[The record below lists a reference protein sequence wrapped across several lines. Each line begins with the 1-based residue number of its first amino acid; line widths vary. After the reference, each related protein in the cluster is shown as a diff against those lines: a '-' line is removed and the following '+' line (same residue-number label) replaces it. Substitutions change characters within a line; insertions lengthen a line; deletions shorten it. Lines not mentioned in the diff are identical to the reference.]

1 MNQLEAIIRGAIT
14 LIQCNKNKGFRVH
27 ARSLFL
33 LSYYRDSDN
42 KLKLHYM
49 LGGLFMAMKTRGVS
63 FNVEDPE
70 QSQLYKYTQTINNFS
85 GYIKELIRKDRAS
98 KTIKKVN
105 PGGNPGGNPPNS
117 GGIKITL

>member
-1 MNQLEAIIRGAIT
+1 
-14 LIQCNKNKGFRVH
+14 
-27 ARSLFL
+27 
-33 LSYYRDSDN
+33 
-42 KLKLHYM
+42 
-49 LGGLFMAMKTRGVS
+49 MAMKTRGVS